1 MERAAWIILFIA
13 VLIALQ
19 SREPK
24 PRALPPLE
32 ATECV
37 RFGLGKLTEREQTAL
52 GSRVG
57 IPILCAQEERPP
69 RIEPPIFPDRPRQ
82 ETSGEVMFN
91 TKSGKYHC
99 PSCRHVPG
107 CRNCVPISRA
117 EAQARGTPCGNCG
130 GC

>member
-32 ATECV
+32 AAECV

-57 IPILCAQEERPP
+57 IPILCAQEFVR
-69 RIEPPIFPDRPRQ
+69 RKRGLLGSNRRTSPI
-82 ETSGEVMFN
+82 
-91 TKSGKYHC
+91 
-99 PSCRHVPG
+99 
-107 CRNCVPISRA
+107 
-117 EAQARGTPCGNCG
+117 ARGRKLPAR
-130 GC
+130 